1 VNLKVGNKKIKVPVL
16 IQPGQSENTVGI
28 SLGYGRE
35 RGGSVSNGVG
45 VNVYPLIKNNLNY
58 ILNVD
63 IEVLDETYMIA
74 QTQTHE
80 TYMGRKSV
88 IQESIFSE
96 YKKNPSSG
104 RHFPKVST
112 SQGFKKPKDI
122 SL

>member
-1 VNLKVGNKKIKVPVL
+1 
-16 IQPGQSENTVGI
+16 
-28 SLGYGRE
+28 LGYGRE

-58 ILNVD
+58 ILNID
-63 IEVLDETYMIA
+63 IEVLNETYMIA